1 MAERYRVCTT
11 EELQPGERKI
21 VDAGGRSIGVFNV
34 GGSYHALLNLCPH
47 QRGPLCLGQVTGTML
62 PSEVGEFRYDLEGRI
77 IRCPWHG
84 WEFDLTTGKSVFK
97 PDRVKLKVYPVTV
110 EPACPGSP
118 AKDEPRVETF
128 SGDGGAPM
136 DRSAPLT
143 AGAQPAFLTGGGAP
157 STVCSR
163 RPSKQSQ

>member
-110 EPACPGSP
+110 EPACPGSQ
-118 AKDEPRVETF
+118 VE
-128 SGDGGAPM
+128 GRAPGGNLLRDGRAPM

-157 STVCSR
+157 STVCS
-163 RPSKQSQ
+163 

>member
-1 MAERYRVCTT
+1 MAKRYRVCTT

-62 PSEVGEFRYDLEGRI
+62 PSPVGEFRYGLEGRI

-97 PDRVKLKVYPVTV
+97 PDRVRLKVYPVTV
-110 EPACPGSP
+110 EPACSGSQAENEPG
-118 AKDEPRVETF
+118 VETF
-128 SGDGGAPM
+128 PV
-136 DRSAPLT
+136 
-143 AGAQPAFLTGGGAP
+143 
-157 STVCSR
+157 TVER
-163 RPSKQSQ
+163 QWIVLHV

>member
-62 PSEVGEFRYDLEGRI
+62 PSEVG
-77 IRCPWHG
+77 
-84 WEFDLTTGKSVFK
+84 
-97 PDRVKLKVYPVTV
+97 RVSLR
-110 EPACPGSP
+110 
-118 AKDEPRVETF
+118 PR
-128 SGDGGAPM
+128 GPHH
-136 DRSAPLT
+136 PLPL
-143 AGAQPAFLTGGGAP
+143 ARVG
-157 STVCSR
+157 V
-163 RPSKQSQ
+163 